1 MECGCEWHELISY
14 FVCPQFACQTPK
26 NQKILFSLH
35 GAKRTSKW
43 YGANRS
49 DIGALKMPFSA
60 KMTLA
65 NPRLTEG
72 QTRSKSSQNKTFYSF
87 TSNPRFSETFGNFD
101 QVSLNLTWSWL
112 LAGPKNPNFDLTI
125 RMDWDQCHYEDNQ
138 ILIPE
143 TIHGLELELKWLRYW
158 ENCEKHVS
166 TLPKVITFDPIVWIL
181 IYLAFKKLDIQRFP
195 GTPRSP

>member
-1 MECGCEWHELISY
+1 MCWYHILSTLNLHARPRKIQKYHFLSMGPPEHPKWRGA
-14 FVCPQFACQTPK
+14 ACSNTGTPK
-26 NQKILFSLH
+26 V
-35 GAKRTSKW
+35 
-43 YGANRS
+43 
-49 DIGALKMPFSA
+49 PFSA
-60 KMTLA
+60 KIPLV
-65 NPRLTEG
+65 NPSLTKG

-87 TSNPRFSETFGNFD
+87 TSNPSFSETFGNFD

-166 TLPKVITFDPIVWIL
+166 TLLKVITFDPIVWIL